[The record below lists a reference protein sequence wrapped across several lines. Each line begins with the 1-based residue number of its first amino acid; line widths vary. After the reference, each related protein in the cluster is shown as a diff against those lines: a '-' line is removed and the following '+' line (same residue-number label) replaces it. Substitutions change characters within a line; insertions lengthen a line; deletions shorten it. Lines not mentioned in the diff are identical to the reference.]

1 MSKDTKQK
9 IIDVARKLFIQKGYA
24 GTSIRLIASKS
35 QINLSMISY
44 YFKNKEGLYIAILQ
58 EQMQQVYTILQH
70 SQNISENPKECL
82 QHYITHIFKLYKT
95 KPNFARMALSTLN
108 EPASISKNIRG
119 EFAKKLLGFVSSNLQ
134 KGVDMGLFRD
144 DIALKDMT
152 FMLVSIIH
160 FYINL
165 QNIKNSLQL
174 ELHYNDI
181 QNALNIYFRGIEK

>member
-9 IIDVARKLFIQKGYA
+9 IIDVARKLFIQKGYT

-44 YFKNKEGLYIAILQ
+44 YFKNKEGLYIAVLQ
-58 EQMQQVYTILQH
+58 EQIQQIYTILQH

-82 QHYITHIFKLYKT
+82 QYYITHIFKLYKT

-108 EPASISKNIRG
+108 EPTAISKNIRG
-119 EFAKKLLGFVSSNLQ
+119 EFAKKLLGFISSNLQ

-174 ELHYNDI
+174 ELHQNDI